1 MYTYRFILYNIIYN
15 ILGSYRNDN
24 ALGVVTLS
32 QVAPCCFPGD
42 NGIMHYNIMVITNYY
57 G

>member
-1 MYTYRFILYNIIYN
+1 MYKYRFILYNIIYN
-15 ILGSYRNDN
+15 ILGRYRNDN

-32 QVAPCCFPGD
+32 RVAPCCFPGD